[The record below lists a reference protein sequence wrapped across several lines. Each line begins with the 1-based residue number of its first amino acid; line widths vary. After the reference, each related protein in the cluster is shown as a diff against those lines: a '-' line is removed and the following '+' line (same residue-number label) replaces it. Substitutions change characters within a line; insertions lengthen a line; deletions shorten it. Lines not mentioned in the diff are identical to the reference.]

1 MKRSSYLFS
10 LLAAVKFI
18 LLILFCMGQANAQ
31 STQNGVE
38 MAEALRS
45 SGKIYIVV
53 AVMCVVFI
61 GLAFYLFAIDKRLG
75 RLEKK

>member
-1 MKRSSYLFS
+1 
-10 LLAAVKFI
+10 
-18 LLILFCMGQANAQ
+18 MGQANAQ